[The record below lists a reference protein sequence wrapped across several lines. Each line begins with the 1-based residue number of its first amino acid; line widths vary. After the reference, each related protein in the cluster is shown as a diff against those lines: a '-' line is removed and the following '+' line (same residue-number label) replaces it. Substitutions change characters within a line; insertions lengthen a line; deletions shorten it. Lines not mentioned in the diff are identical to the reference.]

1 MNEHYP
7 FKLMILPYEYN
18 SLEPYI
24 DEETMK
30 IHHLGHL
37 KTYVDNL
44 NKILANYP
52 KLHNWSLEK
61 LLYNISSIPKEIQSA
76 VKNNAGGVY
85 NHNLYFDSL
94 SPKKE
99 IKLSANFE
107 NTVKKQF
114 GSFDNFLA
122 ELKEKSLSVFGSGYS
137 YVVLDIEGNIVI
149 ITTKNQ
155 DTPLDLNLYPLL
167 PIDVWEHAYYLKH
180 KNKRVEYIEDILEV
194 INWNIIEKRYNDF
207 FRYNSVLL

>member
-30 IHHLGHL
+30 VHHLGHL

-44 NKILANYP
+44 NKILENYP

-61 LLYNISSIPKEIQSA
+61 ILYNISSIPKEIQVT

-85 NHNLYFDSL
+85 NHNLYFNSL

-99 IKLSANFE
+99 INTSTNFE

-114 GSFDNFLA
+114 GSFDNFLS

-137 YVVLDIEGNIVI
+137 YVVLDIEGNIMI

-155 DTPLDLNLYPLL
+155 DTPLELNLYPLV

-180 KNKRVEYIEDILEV
+180 KNKRVEYIEDIFEV
-194 INWNIIEKRYNDF
+194 INWNNIEKRYNDF
-207 FRYNSVLL
+207 FRFNSNLL

>member
-61 LLYNISSIPKEIQSA
+61 ILYNISSIPKEIKLA

-85 NHNLYFDSL
+85 NHNLYFNSL

-99 IKLSANFE
+99 INLSTNFE

-114 GSFDNFLA
+114 GSFDNYLS

-137 YVVLDIEGNIVI
+137 YVVLDIEGNIMI

-155 DTPLDLNLYPLL
+155 DTPLELNLYPLL

-180 KNKRVEYIEDILEV
+180 KNKRVEYIEDIFKV

-207 FRYNSVLL
+207 FRFNSNLL

>member
-30 IHHLGHL
+30 VHHLGHL

-44 NKILANYP
+44 NKILENYP

-61 LLYNISSIPKEIQSA
+61 ILYNISSIPKEIQVT

-85 NHNLYFDSL
+85 NHNLYFNSL

-99 IKLSANFE
+99 INSSTNFE

-114 GSFDNFLA
+114 GSFDNFLS

-137 YVVLDIEGNIVI
+137 YVVLDIEGNIMI

-155 DTPLDLNLYPLL
+155 DTPLELNLYPLV

-180 KNKRVEYIEDILEV
+180 KNKRVEYIEDIFEV
-194 INWNIIEKRYNDF
+194 INWNNIEKRYNDF
-207 FRYNSVLL
+207 FRFNSNLL

>member
-61 LLYNISSIPKEIQSA
+61 ILYNISSIPKEIQLT

-85 NHNLYFDSL
+85 NHNLYFNSL

-99 IKLSANFE
+99 INLSTNFE

-114 GSFDNFLA
+114 GSFDNYLS

-137 YVVLDIEGNIVI
+137 YVVLDIEGNIMI

-155 DTPLDLNLYPLL
+155 DTPLELNLYPLL

-180 KNKRVEYIEDILEV
+180 KNKRVEYIEDIFKV

-207 FRYNSVLL
+207 FRFNSNLL